1 MTNDFMARRNG
12 GSKNNKPKLSPEE
25 YKEFKQNEKNS
36 VYQLIDNAVSDIVK
50 DPAEFQKY
58 LDTQARMDKYS
69 AANALLIYKQYP
81 EATQLKDFDGWR
93 EDNVRIKKGAKSIS
107 ILEPVDYTKAD
118 GTQGIAYNV
127 KKAFDVSQTTGR
139 RQPAPTANRDP
150 KDLIKIMLR
159 SAPMNFESTDNLTNP
174 DSVAYYDND
183 SNTLFVKRGI
193 GDSVALFQGVALELG
208 YAELSS
214 RSDSFSRKDMGFQ
227 AVCVGYMLCKKY
239 GVDAKAFA
247 IDRVPAQWKDKEP
260 KEVRAELSKMRTAM
274 SDIHSRIS
282 EEIYRKQQERSVD
295 RSR

>member
-1 MTNDFMARRNG
+1 
-12 GSKNNKPKLSPEE
+12 
-25 YKEFKQNEKNS
+25 
-36 VYQLIDNAVSDIVK
+36 
-50 DPAEFQKY
+50 
-58 LDTQARMDKYS
+58 
-69 AANALLIYKQYP
+69 
-81 EATQLKDFDGWR
+81 
-93 EDNVRIKKGAKSIS
+93 
-107 ILEPVDYTKAD
+107 
-118 GTQGIAYNV
+118 
-127 KKAFDVSQTTGR
+127 
-139 RQPAPTANRDP
+139 
-150 KDLIKIMLR
+150 MLR